1 MKKKV
6 SSSSDYE
13 VINTKQIVSIQ
24 KKYYVMCFGK
34 LIEISRTEAIRVEN
48 HLKVIV
54 K

>member
-6 SSSSDYE
+6 YSSSDYQ
-13 VINTKQIVSIQ
+13 VIETKESVSIQ

-34 LIEISRTEAIRVEN
+34 LIEISRVEAIRVEN

>member
-6 SSSSDYE
+6 YSSSNYE
-13 VINTKQIVSIQ
+13 VIKTEQSVSIQ

-34 LIEISRTEAIRVEN
+34 LIEVSRTEAIRVEN